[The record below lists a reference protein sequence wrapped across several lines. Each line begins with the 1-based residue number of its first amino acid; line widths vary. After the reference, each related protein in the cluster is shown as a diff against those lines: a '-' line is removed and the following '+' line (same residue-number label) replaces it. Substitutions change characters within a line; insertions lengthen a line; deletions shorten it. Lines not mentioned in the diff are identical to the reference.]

1 MNHLNEE
8 ELIEHYCSRDA
19 SGDAVREHLK
29 QCAQCGEFYAALM
42 SDLDEFGIVEP
53 PCRDAAYG
61 QRVWESI
68 ASALPVYEARKRNW
82 LPVNLW
88 PGLGYAAACAL
99 LVAAAFS
106 AGRQWEH
113 KQAQTAAKVV
123 PPPAQHQ
130 RPAAV
135 PVQPLERVVVVVL
148 SDHLDR
154 SERLLVELKHADA
167 DSAETVSP
175 LREEARSLL
184 AANRIC
190 RQDAKKIDDPELTEA
205 LGHLDHVL
213 AELADR
219 QGSLTAADLARLQNE
234 MSANGLLFEVR
245 VLRSRVPN
253 RQTVKAARLE
263 GGEI

>member
-8 ELIEHYCSRDA
+8 ELIEHYYSTGVDA
-19 SGDAVREHLK
+19 AQEHLE
-29 QCAQCGEFYAALM
+29 QCAQCAEAFAALKSDLGEFVA
-42 SDLDEFGIVEP
+42 IEP
-53 PCRDAAYG
+53 PARNAAYG
-61 QRVWESI
+61 DQVWHSI
-68 ASALPVYEARKRNW
+68 TSLLPVHEPRKSNW
-82 LPVNLW
+82 LRLNLW

-99 LVAAAFS
+99 LAAIAFS

-113 KQAQTAAKVV
+113 RQVQTAVKVT
-123 PPPAQHQ
+123 PLPAQHPQ
-130 RPAAV
+130 QPAAEPV
-135 PVQPLERVVVVVL
+135 PPRERVVVVVL

-190 RQDAKKIDDPELTEA
+190 RQDAKKIDDPDLAEA

-234 MSANGLLFEVR
+234 MSADGLLFQVR
-245 VLRSRVPN
+245 VLRSRIPN
-253 RQTVKAARLE
+253 RRTDKTARSE